1 MRTPPKSTVHFMQIA
16 RWLHV
21 MGVVVWVGGMFFAHM
36 ALRPAVQSLAP
47 PERLPL
53 LAAAL
58 SRFLGWVAVAI
69 VAIVATGFAMMA
81 MTGSS
86 GLYVHVM
93 TALGLAMV
101 VIYAYIVA
109 VPLRTLRGGVS
120 ARDWPRAGAAMQR
133 IRQLVAVNLV
143 LGIVV
148 VAVAYLG
155 R

>member
-1 MRTPPKSTVHFMQIA
+1 MQFA

-53 LAAAL
+53 LASTL
-58 SRFLGWVAVAI
+58 SRFLAWVAVAI
-69 VAIVATGFAMMA
+69 VAILASGVAMMTMLA
-81 MTGSS
+81 PV
-86 GLYVHVM
+86 GLYVHAM
-93 TALGLAMV
+93 TAVGLAMT

-109 VPLRTLRGGVS
+109 VPLRILRGGVG
-120 ARDWPRAGAAMQR
+120 ARDWPRAGAAMLR

-143 LGIVV
+143 LGI
-148 VAVAYLG
+148 AVIATAYLA

>member
-1 MRTPPKSTVHFMQIA
+1 MQFA

-58 SRFLGWVAVAI
+58 SRFLAWVAVAI

-81 MTGSS
+81 MMGSS
-86 GLYVHVM
+86 GPYVHVM

-148 VAVAYLG
+148 IGVAYLG

>member
-1 MRTPPKSTVHFMQIA
+1 MQFA

-21 MGVVVWVGGMFFAHM
+21 MGVVVWVGGMFFAHV

-58 SRFLGWVAVAI
+58 SRFIAWVAVAI
-69 VAIVATGFAMMA
+69 VAIVASGFAMVA
-81 MTGSS
+81 MMGAV
-86 GLYVHVM
+86 GYHVH
-93 TALGLAMV
+93 AMI

-109 VPLRTLRGGVS
+109 VPLRILRGGVS
-120 ARDWPRAGAAMQR
+120 ARDWPRAGPAMQR

-143 LGIVV
+143 LGVV
-148 VAVAYLG
+148 VIAVAYLG

>member
-1 MRTPPKSTVHFMQIA
+1 MQFA
-16 RWLHV
+16 RWLHI

-53 LAAAL
+53 LAATL
-58 SRFLGWVAVAI
+58 SRFMAWVAVAI
-69 VAIVATGFAMMA
+69 VAILASGFAMIA
-81 MTGSS
+81 MMGTVGY
-86 GLYVHVM
+86 YVHGM
-93 TALGLAMV
+93 TAVGLAMMA
-101 VIYAYIVA
+101 IYAYIVA
-109 VPLRTLRGGVS
+109 VPLRILRGGVS

-143 LGIVV
+143 LGVV
-148 VAVAYLG
+148 VIAVAYLV

>member
-1 MRTPPKSTVHFMQIA
+1 MQLA

-47 PERLPL
+47 PARLSL
-53 LAAAL
+53 LAATL
-58 SRFLGWVAVAI
+58 SRFMAWVAVAV
-69 VAIVATGFAMMA
+69 VAILASGAAMMA
-81 MTGSS
+81 MLGAV
-86 GLYVHVM
+86 GLYVHAMAAV
-93 TALGLAMV
+93 GLAMA

-109 VPLRTLRGGVS
+109 VPLRVLRGGVAAS
-120 ARDWPRAGAAMQR
+120 DWPRAGAAMQR

-143 LGIVV
+143 LGI
-148 VAVAYLG
+148 AVIATAYLA